1 MTDIPIP
8 WIRPGSTP
16 RFPPP
21 AQALRE
27 PDGLLAL
34 GGDLAPTRLL
44 AAYRHGIFPWYG
56 PEEPILWWSPDPRCV
71 FHTDVVHVSRRLRR
85 QLRQCPWTCTID
97 RAFAEVMRRCAAPRS
112 GQGGGTW
119 IVDDMLDAYVEL
131 HRQGHAH
138 SIEIWDGKHL
148 AGGLYG
154 VAVGRMFCGES
165 MFSDASGGS
174 KAALVCLCE
183 WLHRHGF
190 PLLDA
195 QVGNGH
201 LYRMGAVDMPR
212 DAFLA
217 QLATLADATPAAD
230 TFRLDDALA
239 VATVLE
245 RMRPPRSRT

>member
-1 MTDIPIP
+1 MTDIPIA
-8 WIRPGSTP
+8 WIRPGSVP

-34 GGDLAPTRLL
+34 GGDLAPPRLL

-71 FHTDVVHVSRRLRR
+71 FHTDAVHVSRRLRR
-85 QLRQCPWTCTID
+85 QLRQCAWTVTID
-97 RAFAEVMRRCAAPRS
+97 QAFTEVMQRCAAPRA

-119 IVDDMLDAYVEL
+119 IVDDMLDAYTTL

-138 SIEIWDGKHL
+138 SIEVWDGKRMV
-148 AGGLYG
+148 GGLYG
-154 VAVGRMFCGES
+154 VAVGRLFCGES
-165 MFSDASGGS
+165 MFSEVSGGS
-174 KAALVCLCE
+174 KAALVCLAALLQR
-183 WLHRHGF
+183 WNM

-201 LYRMGAVDMPR
+201 LYRMGAMDMSR
-212 DAFLA
+212 DAFLD
-217 QLATLADATPAAD
+217 QLALLASAQPDAGA
-230 TFRLDDALA
+230 FRLDDPLP
-239 VATVLE
+239 VAAFME
-245 RMRPPRSRT
+245 GAGAA